1 MEKEVVVALTDY
13 EQRILVRGMNEY
25 RNRLMNEKKT
35 TEDVARVMLKV
46 IQARPKRKGLLLRKI
61 RFLSPG

>member
-1 MEKEVVVALTDY
+1 MEKEVVVTLTDY

-25 RNRLMNEKKT
+25 RNQLLKEEKP

-46 IQARPKRKGLLLRKI
+46 IQAKPKKKGPLARET
-61 RFLSPG
+61 R

>member
-1 MEKEVVVALTDY
+1 MEKKVVVTLTDY

-25 RNRLMNEKKT
+25 RNQLLEEKKP

-46 IQARPKRKGLLLRKI
+46 IQAKPKQKGLLLRET
-61 RFLSPG
+61 R

>member
-1 MEKEVVVALTDY
+1 MEKKVVVTLTDY

-25 RNRLMNEKKT
+25 RNQLLEEEKP

-46 IQARPKRKGLLLRKI
+46 IQAKPKQKGFLLRET
-61 RFLSPG
+61 R

>member
-1 MEKEVVVALTDY
+1 MVVTLTDY

-25 RNRLMNEKKT
+25 RNQLLEEEKT

-46 IQARPKRKGLLLRKI
+46 IQARPKRKGLLLRET
-61 RFLSPG
+61 R

>member
-1 MEKEVVVALTDY
+1 MEKEVVVTLTDY

-25 RNRLMNEKKT
+25 RNQLLKEEKP

-46 IQARPKRKGLLLRKI
+46 IQAKPKKKGLLSRET
-61 RFLSPG
+61 R

>member
-1 MEKEVVVALTDY
+1 MEKKVVVTLTDY

-25 RNRLMNEKKT
+25 RNQLLEEEKP

-46 IQARPKRKGLLLRKI
+46 IQAKPKQKGLLLRET
-61 RFLSPG
+61 R

>member
-1 MEKEVVVALTDY
+1 MEKKVVVTLTDY

-25 RNRLMNEKKT
+25 RNQLLEENKP

-46 IQARPKRKGLLLRKI
+46 IQARPKRKGLLLRET
-61 RFLSPG
+61 R

>member
-1 MEKEVVVALTDY
+1 MEKEVVVTLTDY

-25 RNRLMNEKKT
+25 RNQLLKEEKP

-46 IQARPKRKGLLLRKI
+46 IQAKPKKKGLLSSETR
-61 RFLSPG
+61 

>member
-1 MEKEVVVALTDY
+1 MEKEVVVTLTDY

-25 RNRLMNEKKT
+25 RNQLLKKEKP

-46 IQARPKRKGLLLRKI
+46 IQAKPKKKGLLSRET
-61 RFLSPG
+61 R

>member
-1 MEKEVVVALTDY
+1 MEKKVVVTLTDY

-25 RNRLMNEKKT
+25 RNQLLEEEKP

-46 IQARPKRKGLLLRKI
+46 IQARPKRKGLLLRET
-61 RFLSPG
+61 R

>member
-1 MEKEVVVALTDY
+1 MEKEVVVTLTDY

-25 RNRLMNEKKT
+25 RNQLLKEKKP

-46 IQARPKRKGLLLRKI
+46 IQAKPKKKGLLSRET
-61 RFLSPG
+61 R

>member
-1 MEKEVVVALTDY
+1 MVVTLTDY

-25 RNRLMNEKKT
+25 RNQLLEEEKP

-46 IQARPKRKGLLLRKI
+46 IQAKPKQKGLLLRET
-61 RFLSPG
+61 R

>member
-1 MEKEVVVALTDY
+1 MEKKVVVTLTDY

-25 RNRLMNEKKT
+25 RNQLLEEEKP

-46 IQARPKRKGLLLRKI
+46 IQARPRRKGLLLRET
-61 RFLSPG
+61 R

>member
-1 MEKEVVVALTDY
+1 MAKEVVVTLTDY

-25 RNRLMNEKKT
+25 RNQLLKEEKP

-46 IQARPKRKGLLLRKI
+46 IQAKPKKKGPLARET
-61 RFLSPG
+61 R

>member
-1 MEKEVVVALTDY
+1 MEKKVVVTLTDY

-25 RNRLMNEKKT
+25 RNQLLKEEKP

-46 IQARPKRKGLLLRKI
+46 IQAKSKKKGPLARET
-61 RFLSPG
+61 R

>member
-1 MEKEVVVALTDY
+1 MEKEVVVTLTDY

-25 RNRLMNEKKT
+25 RNQLLKEKKP

-46 IQARPKRKGLLLRKI
+46 IQAKPKKKGLLAREA
-61 RFLSPG
+61 R

>member
-1 MEKEVVVALTDY
+1 MEKKVVVTLTDY

-25 RNRLMNEKKT
+25 RNQLLEEEKT

-46 IQARPKRKGLLLRKI
+46 IQARPKRKGLLLRET
-61 RFLSPG
+61 R

>member
-1 MEKEVVVALTDY
+1 MEKKVVVTLTDY

-25 RNRLMNEKKT
+25 RNQLLEEEKP

-46 IQARPKRKGLLLRKI
+46 IQAKPKKKGPLARET
-61 RFLSPG
+61 R

>member
-1 MEKEVVVALTDY
+1 MEKEVVVTLTDY

-25 RNRLMNEKKT
+25 RNQLLKEEKP

-46 IQARPKRKGLLLRKI
+46 IQAKPKKKGLLAREA
-61 RFLSPG
+61 R

>member
-1 MEKEVVVALTDY
+1 MEKKVVVTLTDY

-25 RNRLMNEKKT
+25 RNQLLEKKKP

-46 IQARPKRKGLLLRKI
+46 IQAKPKQKGLLLRET
-61 RFLSPG
+61 R

>member
-1 MEKEVVVALTDY
+1 MEKEVVVTLTDY

-25 RNRLMNEKKT
+25 RNQLLNEEKP

-46 IQARPKRKGLLLRKI
+46 IQAKPKKKGLLSRET
-61 RFLSPG
+61 R

>member
-1 MEKEVVVALTDY
+1 MEKKVVVTLTDY

-25 RNRLMNEKKT
+25 RNQLLEEKKP

-46 IQARPKRKGLLLRKI
+46 IQARPKRKGLLLRET
-61 RFLSPG
+61 R

>member
-1 MEKEVVVALTDY
+1 MEKKVVVILTDY

-25 RNRLMNEKKT
+25 RNQLLEEEKP

-46 IQARPKRKGLLLRKI
+46 IQARPKRKGLLLRET
-61 RFLSPG
+61 R

>member
-1 MEKEVVVALTDY
+1 MGKEVVVTLTDY

-25 RNRLMNEKKT
+25 RNQLLKEEKP

-46 IQARPKRKGLLLRKI
+46 IQAKPKKKGPLARET
-61 RFLSPG
+61 R

>member
-1 MEKEVVVALTDY
+1 MEKKVVVTLTDY

-25 RNRLMNEKKT
+25 RNQLLEENKP

-46 IQARPKRKGLLLRKI
+46 IQARPRRKGLLLRET
-61 RFLSPG
+61 R

>member
-1 MEKEVVVALTDY
+1 MEKKVVVTLTDY

-25 RNRLMNEKKT
+25 RNQLLKEEKP

-46 IQARPKRKGLLLRKI
+46 IQARPKRKGLLLRET
-61 RFLSPG
+61 R

>member
-1 MEKEVVVALTDY
+1 MVVTLTDY

-25 RNRLMNEKKT
+25 QNQLLEEKKT

-46 IQARPKRKGLLLRKI
+46 IQARPKRKGLLLRET
-61 RFLSPG
+61 RSVF

>member
-1 MEKEVVVALTDY
+1 MEKKVVVTLTDY

-25 RNRLMNEKKT
+25 RNQLLEEEKP

-46 IQARPKRKGLLLRKI
+46 IQAKPRRKGLLLRET
-61 RFLSPG
+61 R

>member
-1 MEKEVVVALTDY
+1 MEKKVVVTLTDY

-25 RNRLMNEKKT
+25 RNQLLKEEKP

-46 IQARPKRKGLLLRKI
+46 IQAKPKKKGPLARET
-61 RFLSPG
+61 R